1 MVSRRELLATLPAV
15 ALAGCVGR
23 GGSGSPTPADDR
35 TATPAPTDTPTAT
48 APPTLAP
55 DTVLLTV
62 TDGEGEGEVDLLTV
76 GGIAE
81 TGAVQESRGGAHVV
95 PVELTETARESF
107 RNTLA
112 RVGALDSPEA
122 HEIRTYLDGEVL
134 FTASISPGFAEAV
147 QSGDWDGTFRL
158 AVEEAA
164 NARRLRRRLG

>member
-1 MVSRRELLATLPAV
+1 MVSRRRLLGAVATL
-15 ALAGCVGR
+15 ALAGCTGR
-23 GGSGSPTPADDR
+23 DSAGTRSPTPTDAEGVAAS
-35 TATPAPTDTPTAT
+35 ATGT

-55 DTVLLTV
+55 DTTLLTV
-62 TDGEGEGEVDLLTV
+62 TDGEREVDLLTV

-107 RNTLA
+107 RDNLA
-112 RVGALDSPEA
+112 RVGALESPEA

-158 AVEEAA
+158 AVDEAA
-164 NARRLRRRLG
+164 NARRLRLRLR